1 MNKEYTQ
8 LVETIA
14 ESLLTEINWDKAQ
27 EYFDYW
33 GPENVE
39 RRTDKLLIKAYTAGS
54 KQDKPREQALR
65 QVVDAFNNIADTTL
79 VKDMEQKSSAG
90 ERVAFEVMPTLEKQR
105 AKISVSGPLSKVRP
119 I

>member
-8 LVETIA
+8 LVEEIV

-33 GPENVE
+33 GPENIE
-39 RRTDKLLIKAYTAGS
+39 RKASRLAAKGKMSGETNIDKNKALT
-54 KQDKPREQALR
+54 
-65 QVVDAFNNIADTTL
+65 QVANVFRNVADISL
-79 VKDMEQKSSAG
+79 VRDMEQKSKAG
-90 ERVAFEVMPTLEKQR
+90 ERVSKEVMPQLQKSR
-105 AKISVSGPLSKVRP
+105 AFIDASGPLPRPRP